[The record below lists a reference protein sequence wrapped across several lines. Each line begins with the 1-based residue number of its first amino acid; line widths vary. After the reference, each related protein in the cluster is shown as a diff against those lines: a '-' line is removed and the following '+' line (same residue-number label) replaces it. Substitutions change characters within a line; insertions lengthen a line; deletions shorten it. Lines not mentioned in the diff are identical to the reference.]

1 MALPASLNSLIHDN
15 LELLLLF
22 LFALVI
28 LLILGLIITAS
39 RLSKLT
45 RLYNRLT
52 RGTSGGNIE
61 ENLLVYMDTVAKVD
75 TLTQALDNRLEKLAA
90 VQRTCLQRVGMVR
103 FDAFEDVGGEQSFA
117 VVILDAEKNGVAVS
131 SVYSRTDVRIYAKAI
146 NSGKPSHP
154 LTKEEQRAMAQAEAV

>member
-15 LELLLLF
+15 LELLLLV
-22 LFALVI
+22 LFVLAI
-28 LLILGLIITAS
+28 LLAIGLLAALS
-39 RLSKLT
+39 QLSKLT

-61 ENLLVYMDTVAKVD
+61 ENLLVYMDTVTKVD
-75 TLTQALDNRLEKLAA
+75 SQTQALGSRLEKIGA
-90 VQRTCLQRVGMVR
+90 VQQKCLQRVGMVR

-117 VVILDAEKNGVAVS
+117 VVILDAERSGVAVS

-146 NSGKPSHP
+146 NDGKPSHP
-154 LTKEEQRAMAQAEAV
+154 LTKEEQRAMAQAEAG